1 MLFTIFCFLHIK
13 LNFLHL
19 RCPLDPAN
27 VKKCYAMTKMN
38 VLAQANERQ
47 PGPAGSSGQN
57 AHYTIGVSPHLKQ
70 KKKRTELSVLFF
82 WWRCGELNPGPKS
95 LHRDFLHAYLTFKF
109 FAPRHVG
116 EPQIDESLM
125 TANLQ
130 DAGLALS
137 VFLMPLAKGTENLGA
152 TR

>member
-1 MLFTIFCFLHIK
+1 MYPI
-13 LNFLHL
+13 LHL
-19 RCPLDPAN
+19 FLVEMRGVVSASARCN
-27 VKKCYAMTKMN
+27 REMS

-47 PGPAGSSGQN
+47 PGSGVQVCILHT
-57 AHYTIGVSPHLKQ
+57 APKVQPHNPPKA
-70 KKKRTELSVLFF
+70 KTRATRVRVLLF

-95 LHRDFLHAYLTFKF
+95 LHRDFLHVYLTFGF
-109 FAPRHVG
+109 FALWHVG

-125 TANLQ
+125 TTNLQ
-130 DAGLALS
+130 DARLALS

>member
-1 MLFTIFCFLHIK
+1 MPDK
-13 LNFLHL
+13 EKDNQS
-19 RCPLDPAN
+19 R
-27 VKKCYAMTKMN
+27 TKFEYGC
-38 VLAQANERQ
+38 Q
-47 PGPAGSSGQN
+47 
-57 AHYTIGVSPHLKQ
+57 
-70 KKKRTELSVLFF
+70 

-95 LHRDFLHAYLTFKF
+95 LHRDFLHVYLTFQF

-125 TANLQ
+125 TVNLQ
-130 DAGLALS
+130 DTGLTLS